1 MATLDFESDQ
11 FLQLLTEALRA
22 GPASPEWHQ
31 AVARLR
37 SEHGAEMDEFKLL
50 VAARQ
55 HLESGKEYR
64 SVRAGPEFTRKIMTT
79 LEAEEPA
86 IARRRTKVP
95 TANLI
100 AVVSALLMIAVVVVL
115 VWFLIPG
122 KNEAPVAIDALAS
135 TYFSEPALSAS
146 FDSPLDPQWRSFG
159 ALKLDVGNGLSPVPA
174 LDDAAE
180 PAGGGIYWNQPLDA
194 PQPISIEAALRVNQ
208 IGDTMVAQ
216 IFVTDDPQF
225 SEPRGT
231 SQHELAWSLQNGQAT
246 LALPSGNIAAQSPK
260 LREVPTTLNVRLV
273 IDANST
279 IVEMGGKQ
287 IWKGEHGLGH
297 KPRYVGLRFLRADS
311 QSKTS
316 KDATRHASDKDA
328 LVFQSLRV
336 LKAQKQ

>member
-37 SEHGAEMDEFKLL
+37 TEHSAEIDEFKLL

-64 SVRAGPEFTRKIMTT
+64 SVRAGPEFTRKIMTS

-86 IARRRTKVP
+86 VARRHTQVP
-95 TANLI
+95 KATII
-100 AVVSALLMIAVVVVL
+100 AILSAAVMIGVVALL
-115 VWFLIPG
+115 VWFAIPG
-122 KNEAPVAIDALAS
+122 KNEPPIAIDALAS

-146 FDSPLDPQWRSFG
+146 FDSPLDPQWRTFG

-174 LDDAAE
+174 LDDNAE

-194 PQPISIEAALRVNQ
+194 SQPVSIEAALKVNQ
-208 IGDTMVAQ
+208 VVDTMVAQ

-246 LALPSGNIAAQSPK
+246 LALPSGNIAAQSGK
-260 LREVPTTLNVRLV
+260 LRDVPTTLNVRLV
-273 IDANST
+273 MDATST

-287 IWKGEHGLGH
+287 IWKGEHGLGQ
-297 KPRYVGLRFLRADS
+297 KPRYIGLRFLRAEAE
-311 QSKTS
+311 SKS